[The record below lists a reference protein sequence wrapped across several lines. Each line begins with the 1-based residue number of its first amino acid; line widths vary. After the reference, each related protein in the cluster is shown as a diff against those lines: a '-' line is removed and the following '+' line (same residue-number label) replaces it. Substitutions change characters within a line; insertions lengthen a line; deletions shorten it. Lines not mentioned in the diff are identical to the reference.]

1 MTTETNP
8 NARAAPLAAAD
19 PAQVAEVNRVGLKVL
34 RADAAAGRTGLP
46 AAVRELR
53 GEWAALDD
61 AAIAR
66 AACSPFLLFAVDLD
80 GALRASRAGDG
91 EAAVAVAAPSL
102 EAAGLPYARPA
113 GRAFARMAVHYAWY
127 VSTAAPAAA
136 PMALGLPAQACERLR
151 GLGLERV
158 SALAEGAEQWVQ
170 LRWADDPRAW
180 AERLQAACSGDPG
193 ALWASTLVG
202 LQRLAG
208 GLARAGR

>member
-1 MTTETNP
+1 MSTEPNP
-8 NARAAPLAAAD
+8 NSRAAPPAAAD
-19 PAQVAEVNRVGLKVL
+19 PAQIAEVNRVGLKVL
-34 RADAAAGRTGLP
+34 RADAAAGRPGLP

-61 AAIAR
+61 EAIAR
-66 AACSPFLLFAVDLD
+66 AASAPFLLFAVDLD
-80 GALRASRAGDG
+80 GALRAPSVELAG
-91 EAAVAVAAPSL
+91 PQS
-102 EAAGLPYARPA
+102 ARPA

-136 PMALGLPAQACERLR
+136 PLALGLSVEACARLR
-151 GLGLERV
+151 GLGLERM
-158 SALAEGAEQWVQ
+158 SALAEAAEHWVQ
-170 LRWADDPRAW
+170 LRWSDDARAW
-180 AERLQAACSGDPG
+180 AERLEAARSGNPG